1 MDMIPKM
8 PKAKREKKSI
18 VDSRDVKMH
27 YLSKRAERNGGQEAH
42 QALKDE
48 IDHRMFADELFQKT
62 FPSHQDN
69 ELVTDISDYDCLRFM
84 IDSTEQSCG
93 RFSDYSL
100 KYVKNLVHICETS
113 SPMEINVAAQD
124 ISKFCSA
131 KTE

>member
-1 MDMIPKM
+1 MDIIPKM
-8 PKAKREKKSI
+8 PKAKNEKKSI

-27 YLSKRAERNGGQEAH
+27 YLSKKAERNGGHEAH

-48 IDHRMFADELFQKT
+48 IEHRMFVDNLFST
-62 FPSHQDN
+62 FPSSQTN
-69 ELVTDISDYDCLRFM
+69 ELVTDISDYYCLRFM

-113 SPMEINVAAQD
+113 SPMEINYAAVE
-124 ISKFCSA
+124 ITKFCQS
-131 KTE
+131 K